1 VAITVGARKLQDI
14 LRALPDTADVSLTL
28 DDKRITLKAGKSRF
42 QLQTLPAAD
51 YPRLAPPEGE
61 GVHFTTTQKAF
72 KKQLALVQ
80 YAMAQQDIR
89 YYLNGLLLVV
99 AGNLLRMVATDG
111 HRLAYAASPLV
122 GDYARTDVILP
133 RKTVVELARQLADS
147 DDPLEVTLVG
157 NQIVFRFGTIE
168 LISKLI
174 DGKFPDYERVI
185 PQGHPKLVKASRLAL
200 LQSLQRAAILTNE
213 KFRGV
218 RLMLSEGSLKLVSTN
233 AEQEEALEELEVDY
247 SGDSLDIGF
256 NVTYLAR
263 RAHQRLCQR
272 DRNPLQRR
280 QRQRP
285 LRPRRKRRFQVRR
298 HADAHLTA
306 QNKRAH
312 ADLAIPVLAVLQY
325 GSLLIAVP
333 RRARYGFFTR
343 LDSLSLKPR
352 GTMSEPQNRERHVR
366 SAATTCTRRQLRR
379 IQHPAARRA
388 GGREEAPGHVH
399 RRHLRRHRPAPHG
412 LRSRRQRHRRSPG
425 RPL

>member
-1 VAITVGARKLQDI
+1 MLLFTAPRDALLAPLQSVSGIVEKRHTLPILSNVLIEKKGDALTLLATDIEIQIRNRTTAALGADDVAITVGARKLQDI

-72 KKQLALVQ
+72 KKQLAQVQ

-99 AGNLLRMVATDG
+99 AGDMLRMVATDG

-147 DDPLEVTLVG
+147 DDALEVTIVG
-157 NQIVFRFGTIE
+157 NQIVFRFGHIE

-200 LQSLQRAAILTNE
+200 LQALQLTLGIGQATGPQLLLQHTQGLHVFMMMIVHPN
-213 KFRGV
+213 FLRN
-218 RLMLSEGSLKLVSTN
+218 RC
-233 AEQEEALEELEVDY
+233 
-247 SGDSLDIGF
+247 SG
-256 NVTYLAR
+256 
-263 RAHQRLCQR
+263 
-272 DRNPLQRR
+272 
-280 QRQRP
+280 
-285 LRPRRKRRFQVRR
+285 FQ
-298 HADAHLTA
+298 HA
-306 QNKRAH
+306 
-312 ADLAIPVLAVLQY
+312 
-325 GSLLIAVP
+325 
-333 RRARYGFFTR
+333 
-343 LDSLSLKPR
+343 
-352 GTMSEPQNRERHVR
+352 PQQGASHF
-366 SAATTCTRRQLRR
+366 SKSDDTCF
-379 IQHPAARRA
+379 
-388 GGREEAPGHVH
+388 
-399 RRHLRRHRPAPHG
+399 HG
-412 LRSRRQRHRRSPG
+412 
-425 RPL
+425 